1 MGCFRNVP
9 IYGINIKSEVLY
21 RCAIVPLSGI
31 LLNLFT
37 QNKMLISL
45 KHVMC
50 LMHNKEGK
58 KDGREDKTMRNN
70 RGVGVT
76 STNLR
81 VRPYD

>member
-1 MGCFRNVP
+1 MGCLRNVP

-37 QNKMLISL
+37 QNA
-45 KHVMC
+45 MC